1 MSDQPVFTPHG
12 KHLIAGAWVAGDT
25 TFASEPAHG
34 PVHQFSVGTP
44 ALVDEA
50 CRAAEEAFWT
60 YGYTT
65 REARAKF
72 LHAIADEIAVMHRGR
87 VVRQGPKAQVLSP
100 PFDDYTELLLA
111 SVPEMREGW
120 LEEVIAT
127 RKAATP
133 EGTRA

>member
-1 MSDQPVFTPHG
+1 MAYLFITHD
-12 KHLIAGAWVAGDT
+12 IATV
-25 TFASEPAHG
+25 
-34 PVHQFSVGTP
+34 
-44 ALVDEA
+44 
-50 CRAAEEAFWT
+50 R
-60 YGYTT
+60 
-65 REARAKF
+65 
-72 LHAIADEIAVMHRGR
+72 AIADEIAVMHRGR